1 MSSMDRTSERR
12 LEPVSGQGMDRALPR
27 RRWPRRAPLGAVL
40 VVAAD
45 VAAVA
50 LWPSSDRTL
59 AVEGDRVAIAR
70 VVRGRFDD
78 FIQIRARAV
87 PARTIFL
94 ETPQGGQVEAIHVED
109 GAMVRSGQLLV
120 ELSNATLQLDV
131 ISREAQ
137 ITEQLNNLR
146 GLELAHEQNRL
157 THRREVVEVGY
168 HVARLT
174 RQLARTERLASDGVV
189 PAAEQE
195 DMREE
200 LAYYRRR
207 QKVQLESFET
217 ADRLQRAQLVQL
229 RASATQLEKNLQF
242 ARSNLDSLKV
252 KAPAAGQVSALS
264 LEVGQSLKPGDRI
277 AQIDDPVRYKLTA
290 EIEEFY
296 LNRVD
301 VGQRADVHLDGR
313 RYRLDVARIRPQ
325 VQNGRFEADLVFEGA
340 SPADMRR
347 GQTTQVRLQLG
358 QPSQAVLVPN
368 GAFYSDTGGSWVFVL
383 SSDRR
388 HAVRRKTRLG
398 RRNPQVIEV
407 LDGLHPGE
415 EIVTSSY
422 ANYLET
428 DRLELER

>member
-1 MSSMDRTSERR
+1 MDRTSKRP
-12 LEPVSGQGMDRALPR
+12 LEPASGQGMDRALPR
-27 RRWPRRAPLGAVL
+27 RRWPRRAPIGAAM
-40 VVAAD
+40 VVAAGA
-45 VAAVA
+45 AAVA
-50 LWPSSDRTL
+50 LWPGSDRTL
-59 AVEGDRVAIAR
+59 AVEGDRVAFAK

-78 FIQIRARAV
+78 FIQIRARAT

-109 GAMVRSGQLLV
+109 GAMVQAGQLLV

-157 THRREVVEVGY
+157 SHRREVVEVGY

-174 RQLARTERLASDGVV
+174 RQLARSERLASDGVV
-189 PAAEQE
+189 PVAEQE

-217 ADRLQRAQLVQL
+217 ADKLQRAQLVQL

-242 ARSNLDSLKV
+242 ARRNLDSLNV
-252 KAPAAGQVSALS
+252 KAPGAGQLSAFM

-290 EIEEFY
+290 DIDEFY

-301 VGQRADVHLDGR
+301 LGQSAEVAIDGR
-313 RYRLDVARIRPQ
+313 RHRLKVARIRPQ
-325 VQNGRFEADLVFEGA
+325 VQNGRFEADLVFAGD
-340 SPADMRR
+340 PPDMRR
-347 GQTTQVRLQLG
+347 GQTAQPRLQLG

-368 GAFYSDTGGSWVFVL
+368 GAFYADTGGAWVFVL
-383 SSDRR
+383 SGDRK
-388 HAVRRKTRLG
+388 HAVRRKIRLG

-407 LDGLHPGE
+407 LDGLSPGE

-422 ANYLET
+422 TNYLET
-428 DRLELER
+428 DRLELAR

>member
-1 MSSMDRTSERR
+1 MDRTSERP
-12 LEPVSGQGMDRALPR
+12 LEPASGQGMDRALPR
-27 RRWPRRAPLGAVL
+27 RRWPRRASLGAAL
-40 VVAAD
+40 VVAGG
-45 VAAVA
+45 AAALVA
-50 LWPSSDRTL
+50 LWPGSDRTL
-59 AVEGDRVAIAR
+59 AVEGDRVVIAR

-78 FIQIRARAV
+78 FIQIRARAT

-109 GAMVRSGQLLV
+109 GAMVQAGQLLV
-120 ELSNATLQLDV
+120 ELSNASLQLDV

-157 THRREVVEVGY
+157 THRRDVVEVGY

-174 RQLARTERLASDGVV
+174 RQLARSERLASDGVV

-229 RASATQLEKNLQF
+229 RTSATQLEKNLQF
-242 ARSNLDSLKV
+242 ARSNLDSLNV
-252 KAPAAGQVSALS
+252 KAPAAGQLSAFL
-264 LEVGQSLKPGDRI
+264 LEVGQSLKPGDRM

-290 EIEEFY
+290 EIDEFY

-301 VGQRADVHLDGR
+301 LGQRADYEQNGR
-313 RYRLDVARIRPQ
+313 RHRLKVARIRPQ
-325 VQNGRFEADLVFEGA
+325 VQNGRFEADLVFAGD
-340 SPADMRR
+340 PPDMRR
-347 GQTTQVRLQLG
+347 GQTAQLRLQLG
-358 QPSQAVLVPN
+358 QPGEAVLVPN
-368 GAFYSDTGGSWVFVL
+368 SAFYADTGGSWVFVV
-383 SSDRR
+383 SSDRK

-407 LDGLHPGE
+407 LDGLSPGE

-422 ANYLET
+422 TNYLET